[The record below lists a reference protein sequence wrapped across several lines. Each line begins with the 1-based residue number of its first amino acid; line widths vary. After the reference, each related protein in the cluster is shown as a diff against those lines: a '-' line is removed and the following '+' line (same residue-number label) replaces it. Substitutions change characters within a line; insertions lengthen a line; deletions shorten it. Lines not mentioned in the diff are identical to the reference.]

1 MKTFFAALATAL
13 LFIPSVALAAFEESV
28 EDDADLSKVKK
39 MAIAIPEFYKVSE
52 REPTLEELTKDLCE
66 AGKMAST
73 LEIISYED
81 VVSAIRR
88 DTGIDI
94 NSLEPAEAE
103 KYFQKNVGRYAEAY
117 LVLTVA
123 NNSGKPWLFYYVYNA
138 ENAKLMYAYSVQ
150 SRTLGHSAKDY
161 FNTSKD
167 FFKHFDEV
175 APKKLSKEERKLF
188 EAKQKEIRK
197 ERGDRYNYQIGGG
210 SGRHKEELVRK
221 K

>member
-1 MKTFFAALATAL
+1 MKKFFAALATVL
-13 LFIPSVALAAFEESV
+13 LLTSSVALAAFEENV
-28 EDDADLSKVKK
+28 EDDADLAAVKK
-39 MAIAIPEFYKVSE
+39 IAIAIPEFYKVEE
-52 REPTLEELTKDLCE
+52 REPTLEELTKDLAE

-73 LEIISYED
+73 LEIVTYED
-81 VVSAIRR
+81 VASAIRR

-94 NSLEPAEAE
+94 HSLEPAEAE
-103 KYFQKNVGRYAEAY
+103 KYFKKNVGRYADAY

-123 NNSGKPWLFYYVYNA
+123 NSANKPWLFYYVYNA
-138 ENAKLMYAYSVQ
+138 ETTKLMYEYSVQ

-167 FFKHFDEV
+167 FYKHFDEI
-175 APKKLSKEERKLF
+175 APKKLSKEDRKLF
-188 EAKQKEIRK
+188 EAKQKEVRR

-210 SGRHKEELVRK
+210 NGRHKEELVRK

>member
-1 MKTFFAALATAL
+1 MKKFFAAVATVL
-13 LFIPSVALAAFEESV
+13 LMVSSSAFAAFEENV
-28 EDDADLSKVKK
+28 EDDADLAAVKK
-39 MAIAIPEFYKVSE
+39 MAIAIPEFYKVEE
-52 REPTLEELTKDLCE
+52 REPTLEELTKDLSE

-73 LEIISYED
+73 LEIVTYED
-81 VVSAIRR
+81 IASAIRR
-88 DTGIDI
+88 DTGVDI

-103 KYFQKNVGRYAEAY
+103 KYYKKNVGRYADAY

-123 NNSGKPWLFYYVYNA
+123 NSASKPWLFYYVYNA
-138 ENAKLMYAYSVQ
+138 ETTKLMYAYSVQ

-167 FFKHFDEV
+167 FFKHFDEI
-175 APKKLSKEERKLF
+175 APKKLDKESRKLF
-188 EAKQKEIRK
+188 EAKQREVRK

-210 SGRHKEELVRK
+210 NGRHKEELVRK

>member
-1 MKTFFAALATAL
+1 MKKFFAAVATVL
-13 LFIPSVALAAFEESV
+13 LMASSSAFAAFEENV
-28 EDDADLSKVKK
+28 EDDADLAAVKR
-39 MAIAIPEFYKVSE
+39 MAIAIPEFYKVEE
-52 REPTLEELTKDLCE
+52 REPTLEELTKDLSE

-73 LEIISYED
+73 LEIVTYED
-81 VVSAIRR
+81 IASAIRR
-88 DTGIDI
+88 DTGVDI

-103 KYFQKNVGRYAEAY
+103 KYFKKNVGRYADAY

-123 NNSGKPWLFYYVYNA
+123 NSSNKPWLFYYVYNA
-138 ENAKLMYAYSVQ
+138 GTTKLMYAYSVQ

-167 FFKHFDEV
+167 FFKHFDEI
-175 APKKLSKEERKLF
+175 APKKLDKESRKLF
-188 EAKQKEIRK
+188 EAKQREVRK

-210 SGRHKEELVRK
+210 NGRHKEELVRK